1 MPLSPEEV
9 AQLIAYKKIREARRL
24 ARFRRSGVYKLF
36 NMFNIVCF
44 FAYWEIVFC
53 FLGPCNYQTHYSL
66 SVRSHHGD
74 EQNKEGR
81 RITKELDIKGVN
93 GRNYT
98 FLVNDFIEKPV
109 RFSGFTVGSDFLM
122 GKELKGMFDD
132 SGRFYYI
139 YSSGS
144 ILFLSILL
152 IVISITSFIY
162 NLNEQAYSLNAITA
176 LNAIILTGILLL

>member
-9 AQLIAYKKIREARRL
+9 AQLIAYKQIREARRL
-24 ARFRRSGVYKLF
+24 ARFRRSVIYKLF
-36 NMFNIVCF
+36 NVFNIVCF

-53 FLGPCNYQTHYSL
+53 FIGPCNYQTHYSF

-74 EQNKEGR
+74 EQNEEGR

-93 GRNYT
+93 GKAYT
-98 FLVNDFIEKPV
+98 FLVNDFIQKPA
-109 RFSGFTVGSDFLM
+109 RFSEFTVGSDFLM
-122 GKELKGMFDD
+122 GKELKGMFGDGD
-132 SGRFYYI
+132 KFYYI

-152 IVISITSFIY
+152 IIISITSFIY